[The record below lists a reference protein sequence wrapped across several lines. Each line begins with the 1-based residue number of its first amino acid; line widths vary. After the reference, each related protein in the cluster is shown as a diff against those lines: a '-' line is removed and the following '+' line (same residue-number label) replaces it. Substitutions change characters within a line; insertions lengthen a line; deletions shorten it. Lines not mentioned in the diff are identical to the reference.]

1 MGAVY
6 RAEPKMEKTF
16 LFHLL
21 SIFCCYILTIAIN
34 VADAKPTIN
43 SWEEKDSSFCQLD
56 LFKDNTMKSM
66 PFASFS
72 QDAKKIRITRN
83 KPKSSKITSTPDTK
97 CCWQIKKKGKLLKT
111 LSNDEKSSIFRRLE
125 GIRPPFIVK
134 SCLKKI

>member
-1 MGAVY
+1 MGSCIK
-6 RAEPKMEKTF
+6 PLKMITTM
-16 LFHLL
+16 LDLVLTL
-21 SIFCCYILTIAIN
+21 SIFLIITRAIN
-34 VADAKPTIN
+34 VANAKPTIN

-72 QDAKKIRITRN
+72 QDAKRIRITRN
-83 KPKSSKITSTPDTK
+83 KPKSFRITSTPDTK

-111 LSNDEKSSIFRRLE
+111 LNNDEKSSLFSRLE